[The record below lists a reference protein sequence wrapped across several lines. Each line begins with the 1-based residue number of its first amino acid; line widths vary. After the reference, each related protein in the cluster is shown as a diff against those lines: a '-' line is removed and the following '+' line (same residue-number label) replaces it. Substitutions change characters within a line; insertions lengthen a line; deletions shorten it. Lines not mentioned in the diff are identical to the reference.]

1 VSSSVSASLALEPQV
16 FIGRSLDE
24 IFPRDDVADI
34 TTRLC
39 KGPENARGFKDVGC
53 IVTVPDGGRHYLR
66 LNGIPVVEG
75 MQFLGYRG
83 TTRDVT
89 KAKRDEQQLILLANQ
104 DQLTGLANRRRF
116 LIDLAHEVRRA
127 ESIKRTGVLML
138 IDLDHLKLVNDSAGH
153 SLGDQII
160 IQVAGNLAR
169 LCRTEDLVARVSGDE
184 FAVAFPDMTEAQAR
198 DKATQVLAAVDAVR
212 AVHQGQTVNITAS
225 IGIVQFPQHGR
236 DAADLMAKVDA
247 AMFAAKAGGR
257 GCAAFFDEQKMARE
271 RIGTQLAWKSMLIE
285 ALADDSLALVF
296 QPIAAV
302 VDGTVHHHETLV
314 RMRDE
319 RGVLVSPDNF
329 IPLAEQFGLIGRIDR
344 AVIRK
349 ALRHLAA
356 LPERYRDSGIAI
368 NLSGLSVGQ
377 SDVLHFIESELE
389 DSGVAPARVTF
400 EVTETAACENLND
413 AIEFISRIRQLG
425 CKVSLDDFGVGFS
438 SFSYLKHLKVD
449 TLKIDG
455 SFIRDIASNRD
466 DQILVKA
473 LVDVARG
480 LGIATIAEFVES
492 EQAFEIIRRLGVDYV
507 QGYFVGKPVPDLSV
521 RRIELPASKAQ
532 AFDRQA
538 TGS

>member
-1 VSSSVSASLALEPQV
+1 
-16 FIGRSLDE
+16 
-24 IFPRDDVADI
+24 
-34 TTRLC
+34 
-39 KGPENARGFKDVGC
+39 
-53 IVTVPDGGRHYLR
+53 
-66 LNGIPVVEG
+66 
-75 MQFLGYRG
+75 
-83 TTRDVT
+83 
-89 KAKRDEQQLILLANQ
+89 
-104 DQLTGLANRRRF
+104 
-116 LIDLAHEVRRA
+116 
-127 ESIKRTGVLML
+127 
-138 IDLDHLKLVNDSAGH
+138 
-153 SLGDQII
+153 
-160 IQVAGNLAR
+160 
-169 LCRTEDLVARVSGDE
+169 
-184 FAVAFPDMTEAQAR
+184 
-198 DKATQVLAAVDAVR
+198 
-212 AVHQGQTVNITAS
+212 
-225 IGIVQFPQHGR
+225 
-236 DAADLMAKVDA
+236 MAKVDA

-271 RIGTQLAWKSMLIE
+271 RIGSQLAWKSMLIE

-302 VDGTVHHHETLV
+302 MDGTVHHHETLV
-314 RMRDE
+314 RLRDE

-344 AVIRK
+344 AVISK

-377 SDVLHFIESELE
+377 SDVLHFIESELK

-480 LGIATIAEFVES
+480 LGITTIAEFVES

-507 QGYFVGKPVPDLSV
+507 QGYFVGKPVPELSV
-521 RRIELPASKAQ
+521 RRIELPASEAL
-532 AFDRQA
+532 DCQA